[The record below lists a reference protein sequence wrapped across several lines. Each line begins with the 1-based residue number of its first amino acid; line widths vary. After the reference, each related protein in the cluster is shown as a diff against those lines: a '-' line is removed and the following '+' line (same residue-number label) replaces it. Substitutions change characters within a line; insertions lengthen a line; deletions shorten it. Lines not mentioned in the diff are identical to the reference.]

1 MDTNTETTKS
11 EIVPEYCQCP
21 ECGEDRMDWL
31 TWSDAGDELECQT
44 CSAVYRV

>member
-1 MDTNTETTKS
+1 MDTNTETAKS

-31 TWSDAGDELECQT
+31 IWSDDGDELECQT
-44 CSAVYRV
+44 CGEVYRV